1 MGNPG
6 RPKTDGARYDCGKLK
21 PKDELAPA
29 LVARY
34 RQDVIKFFNDPKLAT
49 QLSYLGMLGELTNR
63 QVAAGLRFGEI
74 HNRWRR
80 LERLMRSSPKSPNWE
95 GGFSGAADLAEERMT
110 AEQRETLVEAT
121 QKARDDFDWVMEEV
135 PVYPREVHN
144 ALLDLCVEN
153 QPIPSMVLPEIR
165 AQLNRLAA
173 LFDARDKRKRKPSRG
188 GVRPLR
194 AKVEERKEEQPR
206 PKTAQATLRAWDKA
220 LQVLRPDLDEAGRRQ
235 AKEIIAALA
244 DRERMAAQKERG
256 R

>member
-1 MGNPG
+1 MVG
-6 RPKTDGARYDCGKLK
+6 RPKQDGARYPSGKLK

-80 LERLMRSSPKSPNWE
+80 LERLMRSSPKSASLE
-95 GGFSGAADLAEERMT
+95 GGFSGAAEVAEERMT
-110 AEQRETLVEAT
+110 DDQRAAAIEAT
-121 QKARDDFDWVMEEV
+121 QKARADFEWVMEEV
-135 PVYPREVHN
+135 PVYPREAHN

-153 QPIPSMVLPEIR
+153 QPVPSMLLPEIR
-165 AQLNRLAA
+165 TQLNRLAA
-173 LFDARDKRKRKPSRG
+173 LFDSRDKRKRKPSRG

-194 AKVEERKEEQPR
+194 ARIEERKEEQHR
-206 PKTAQATLRAWDKA
+206 PKTTQATLRAWDKA
-220 LQVLRPDLDEAGRRQ
+220 LAVLRPDLDEDGRRQ
-235 AKEIIAALA
+235 AREIIAALA
-244 DRERMAAQKERG
+244 DRERMAAAKERG